1 MVSSNDPEQADGTPG
16 AAPSFRPRDLGIE
29 DWVGIAGM
37 VIIMLA
43 MSAGVF
49 FRYVLN
55 DSLSW
60 SEELA
65 RYGLVC
71 MTFIGTST
79 AIRRRTHVRVDVI
92 DLTLRDH
99 PRRLLRLVMDLLCL
113 LFLGYLCWRTAQL
126 MEFLE
131 NSRSPAM
138 QIPVNWVY
146 GTMLAGIAL
155 AAVRQIVVIKVT
167 AGELRR

>member
-1 MVSSNDPEQADGTPG
+1 MLANNEPTHVDGAPEP
-16 AAPSFRPRDLGIE
+16 APSFRLHDLAIE
-29 DWVGIAGM
+29 DWVGITGM

-92 DLTLRDH
+92 DLVLSDH
-99 PRRLLRLVMDLLCL
+99 HRKRLRLGMDLLCL
-113 LFLGYLCWRTAQL
+113 VFLGYLCWRTGQL
-126 MEFLE
+126 MQFLQ

-146 GTMLAGIAL
+146 GTMLAGIAV
-155 AAVRQIVVIKVT
+155 AAVRQMVVIKVT